1 MATAQ
6 DSTKKRKKNVYK
18 ESDEVDATP
27 AKRFKPSSVAEDI
40 PDLTTNEVLDDSP
53 TKPLQNKKEK
63 PPKKKKQI
71 KPPKTKSEVDVPKTS
86 NSPLLLILFGA
97 IRKSRQDKRDA
108 KTTATIATKIN
119 KIGHSRYLSYFKVE
133 VSTSAEIYQDDVDR
147 IVALLN
153 SNVNETTFANL
164 DRTIQVK
171 TVERSCTY
179 NSFLCLSLLTTCSR
193 YSKGVDSYRR

>member
-27 AKRFKPSSVAEDI
+27 AKRFKPSSAAEDI

-86 NSPLLLILFGA
+86 NSPLLLV
-97 IRKSRQDKRDA
+97 S
-108 KTTATIATKIN
+108 
-119 KIGHSRYLSYFKVE
+119 FKLV
-133 VSTSAEIYQDDVDR
+133 
-147 IVALLN
+147 
-153 SNVNETTFANL
+153 
-164 DRTIQVK
+164 
-171 TVERSCTY
+171 
-179 NSFLCLSLLTTCSR
+179 
-193 YSKGVDSYRR
+193 